1 MSIRAHNYVSPF
13 DSQKLKSY
21 VYEVKKPKAMVVLL
35 HGMADHQ
42 GRYKALA
49 ERLTKAD
56 FKVLTIDQRGHGE
69 SLFNGSLKGHFS
81 DEDGWQRNLQDIRS
95 IIQEVNRKD
104 QLPIILFGHSMGS
117 IVARSYLKHYES
129 DLHALYLS
137 GSPDLSPIATL
148 GKVIAKAVR
157 LVKGKQHPSPLLTKL
172 SFGSFN
178 KDIPDAKTP
187 FDWVSTDTGNIAAY
201 NADPLCGFDCTS
213 DFFVEMLNGFDDVYT
228 KDWLANNKK
237 MPIRFE
243 SGRQDP
249 CHKPKGIEWAANK
262 LSSSGYE
269 NVSTR
274 YIEGC
279 RHEIYNDISRDELMD
294 SFVRWCEDTL

>member
-13 DSQKLKSY
+13 DAQKLKAY
-21 VYEVKKPKAMVVLL
+21 VYEVKEPKAMVVIL

-42 GRYKALA
+42 ARYKILA
-49 ERLTKAD
+49 DRLTKAD

-69 SLFNGSLKGHFS
+69 SLFNGVLKGHFA
-81 DEDGWQRNLQDIRS
+81 DENGWQRNLQDIRS
-95 IIQEVNRKD
+95 IIQEVNQKD

-137 GSPDLSPIATL
+137 GSPDLSPITGL
-148 GKVIAKAVR
+148 GKFIAKAVR
-157 LVKGKQHPSPLLTKL
+157 LVKGNQHPSPLLTKL

-178 KDIPDAKTP
+178 KDIENAKTP
-187 FDWVSTDTGNIAAY
+187 FDWVSTDTDNISAY
-201 NADPLCGFDCTS
+201 NADPLCGFDCTT

-228 KDWLANNKK
+228 QDWIASNKK

-262 LSSSGYE
+262 LTASGYE

-294 SFVRWCEDTL
+294 SFVSWCDETL